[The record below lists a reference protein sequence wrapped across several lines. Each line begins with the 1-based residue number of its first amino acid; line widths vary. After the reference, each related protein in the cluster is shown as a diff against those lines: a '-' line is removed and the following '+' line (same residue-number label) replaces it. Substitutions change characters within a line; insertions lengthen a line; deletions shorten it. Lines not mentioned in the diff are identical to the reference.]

1 MEISTIL
8 GIVVAFGAY
17 AASIIIGG
25 GSVASLIDVGSIVMV
40 FGGAIG
46 ATLIAYPLNSFLSL
60 PALLAQSF
68 QAPKTQPEQ
77 AIEMFVG
84 LAYQA
89 RREGLLSLE
98 EQIGNIDNDFV
109 KKGIMLIVDGVDP
122 AVVRDIMEIDND
134 LASRRHSVG
143 VALMEYMGSVA
154 PAMGMLGTVT
164 GLIGVLGNLNDM
176 DSLGPSMA
184 LAFITTLYGVILS
197 NLFFNPMGNKLK
209 QKDKTEMVAREVIV
223 EGVLA
228 IQAGE
233 NPRIVREKLEAF
245 LAPKLR
251 GQGDDKGGE

>member
-17 AASIIIGG
+17 AASIFMGG
-25 GSVASLIDVGSIVMV
+25 GSVASLIDIGSIVMV

-60 PALLAQSF
+60 PTLFAQSF
-68 QAPKTQPEQ
+68 QAPKTQPQQ
-77 AIEMFVG
+77 AIELFVG
-84 LAYQA
+84 LADQA

-98 EQIGNIDNDFV
+98 EQITNIENDFV

-176 DSLGPSMA
+176 DALGPSMA

-233 NPRIVREKLEAF
+233 NPRIVRDKLEAF

-251 GQGDDKGGE
+251 GPGDDKGSE